1 MGKSIGFLGA
11 GNMASA
17 MVEGL
22 LAKKAAEPAEL
33 SCFTPSGR
41 SAGTLA
47 GRTGI
52 RQATSLADL
61 VASADILV
69 VAFKPQH
76 LAGAAPELAAGTV
89 DKLVISVLAG
99 KTLARLGQ
107 AFPGARNLVRCMP
120 NTPGRI
126 GAGVTGWCSS
136 RPLEKADR
144 AAVDALLGALGRS
157 LEIPE
162 SAMNALTAVSGSG
175 PAYVFEFA
183 GALREAGIAAGLDSS
198 TASTLALETLLGAS
212 RLLAQGGA
220 SPEQLRDAV
229 TSPNGATFAGLQK
242 LAAGNFRGLIKDTVL
257 AARARAEEL
266 ARD

>member
-1 MGKSIGFLGA
+1 
-11 GNMASA
+11 
-17 MVEGL
+17 
-22 LAKKAAEPAEL
+22 
-33 SCFTPSGR
+33 
-41 SAGTLA
+41 
-47 GRTGI
+47 
-52 RQATSLADL
+52 
-61 VASADILV
+61 
-69 VAFKPQH
+69 
-76 LAGAAPELAAGTV
+76 
-89 DKLVISVLAG
+89 
-99 KTLARLGQ
+99 
-107 AFPGARNLVRCMP
+107 MP

-183 GALREAGIAAGLDSS
+183 GARCATRGDRRRAPTSA

-229 TSPNGATFAGLQK
+229 TSPNGTTFAGLQK

-266 ARD
+266 APGLRR